1 MNDWDTIE
9 KMVNTLPQW
18 DVIKLIIGIQEELK
32 CAKEDN
38 LYQLRQNKNLQNR
51 IDRTY
56 KYVSQLSS
64 KGRGCEIYANIK
76 KEILNNLK
84 ESGE

>member
-51 IDRTY
+51 ID
-56 KYVSQLSS
+56 KALDFID
-64 KGRGCEIYANIK
+64 CHF
-76 KEILNNLK
+76 KEMVADEEAQELKSILK

>member
-1 MNDWDTIE
+1 MNDWETIE
-9 KMVNTLPQW
+9 KIVNTLPQW

-38 LYQLRQNKNLQNR
+38 LYQLRKNKDLQNR
-51 IDRTY
+51 ID
-56 KYVSQLSS
+56 KALNFID
-64 KGRGCEIYANIK
+64 CHF
-76 KEILNNLK
+76 KEMVADEEAQELKSILK

>member
-1 MNDWDTIE
+1 MNNWDTIE

-32 CAKEDN
+32 CTKEDN

-51 IDRTY
+51 ID
-56 KYVSQLSS
+56 KALDFID
-64 KGRGCEIYANIK
+64 CHF
-76 KEILNNLK
+76 KEIVADEEAQELKSILK